1 MIKPCQR
8 YPLGRSF
15 INSSIMSEAQTQV
28 FFYGLKLLVVI
39 ILSLIV
45 VFRRQMSCNSVYVD
59 DEFDKSTD
67 NCNTKKRRELVR
79 RGFERNCGSVD
90 TERTRKSDKGIMNS
104 AGDTIPLKSYS
115 SGRRIQTVIWQAV
128 LRLGRQNLDDY
139 FRVKE
144 TTDEEPF
151 AQQCSFNSSCVSD
164 MDLSQRASPVI
175 HGREYS
181 ASHLLGLPPD
191 IQIHIMSYLHPRD
204 VLAMSCSDHNTQN
217 LVNGD
222 KNTSQHC
229 SSTSTILWFT
239 LWNRDYGWVL
249 REWNIGMEAVQ
260 RSSDSIACSSNDNT
274 LRCPSILAS
283 ILNINTHHL
292 DKPGEK
298 NNDAPNCLNTT
309 GPSMKEFYLI
319 FSLTWQNYC
328 IAGHSTATSCLTG
341 IHGHVFDMTKFLPKH
356 PGSPDSLIMHGGG
369 KDATSIF
376 ESVGHSLVARK
387 AAWRSCALAVD
398 RSCCT
403 PARADQSRRKNRTG
417 TSDDGRSTRGCGI
430 VPCTAIGSTEED
442 LSTILPRH
450 RSNKPRVPGTL
461 QGARKRFH
469 REREVAHIKAVRTEA
484 RELAKRDGG
493 DIVGNI
499 NVYFDPICQRWK
511 GWYLDMEFSPV
522 FLHNL

>member
-1 MIKPCQR
+1 
-8 YPLGRSF
+8 
-15 INSSIMSEAQTQV
+15 
-28 FFYGLKLLVVI
+28 
-39 ILSLIV
+39 
-45 VFRRQMSCNSVYVD
+45 MSCNSVYVD

-298 NNDAPNCLNTT
+298 KQRCTELPQHHRT
-309 GPSMKEFYLI
+309 
-319 FSLTWQNYC
+319 
-328 IAGHSTATSCLTG
+328 
-341 IHGHVFDMTKFLPKH
+341 IHERILFNLLPDMAKLLH
-356 PGSPDSLIMHGGG
+356 
-369 KDATSIF
+369 
-376 ESVGHSLVARK
+376 
-387 AAWRSCALAVD
+387 
-398 RSCCT
+398 
-403 PARADQSRRKNRTG
+403 RRTLYRH
-417 TSDDGRSTRGCGI
+417 
-430 VPCTAIGSTEED
+430 
-442 LSTILPRH
+442 ILPHRNTRTRLRH
-450 RSNKPRVPGTL
+450 DQVLTETPRISRLTHHARWGKRRHLNIRIGRPFLGRKEGCVEKLRPRRRS
-461 QGARKRFH
+461 
-469 REREVAHIKAVRTEA
+469 
-484 RELAKRDGG
+484 
-493 DIVGNI
+493 
-499 NVYFDPICQRWK
+499 
-511 GWYLDMEFSPV
+511 
-522 FLHNL
+522 